1 MTGCDYARQVC
12 RFGVFV
18 LIFSV
23 TLPAFGQAV
32 SGFLEYQGRRE
43 TREGRGEVNVNLAT
57 LRVEGATPVGKPWLA
72 QLTGGL
78 GLTYRDT
85 RDGELSQ
92 TGTQVTGG
100 ARLKLLP
107 QSIFP
112 FEAFVERFDTRI
124 DGELVGPNYQQTRY
138 GFVQSFMPRS
148 GALYRL
154 RYEHADRTDEE
165 RFISGQDTNTEEDR
179 LGLEINQGFKNQLVN
194 FTSDY
199 NRIKRDLPET
209 TNQRGV
215 NVLRHRYSPVSTFS
229 IDSILS
235 DVRSED
241 ERETSFV
248 RNTQTQLS
256 SNLFW
261 RPQTAKPLLV
271 TGSVLAS
278 GFVTE
283 TAATEGETSVLTASG
298 SATYQLKPALSWRTS
313 ASLSQNRSQ
322 DTDRRTSLART
333 GLTYSPGSIPVK
345 KWFFAYSLIGDVAS
359 RTDTETQD
367 TQEALASLS
376 YSLNRPGKLG
386 HGNSNVTFTQQVFVL
401 EDTADRREQ
410 GMTNSATADWYA
422 TTARRSV
429 TLRALASDTRR
440 IDGSEI
446 AFQLVNFQANGNVQ
460 ASRLSSWSGNA
471 TVQWSRNSNDA
482 STTPWLMSGSVNLV
496 YRHERVFRV
505 PLLRFSSELRMLTE
519 DLAVAGEDEFSNNR
533 RETVAWI
540 NRLDYLIGRTQMSL
554 RGQVSQV
561 DGRDYSLLFLQVR
574 RYFGRFA
581 R

>member
-1 MTGCDYARQVC
+1 M
-12 RFGVFV
+12 
-18 LIFSV
+18 
-23 TLPAFGQAV
+23 

-43 TREGRGEVNVNLAT
+43 TTEDRGEVNVNLAT
-57 LRVEGATPVGKPWLA
+57 LRLEGSMPVWKPWLA
-72 QLTGGL
+72 QLTGSL
-78 GLTYRDT
+78 GLTYRETTD
-85 RDGELSQ
+85 RDLSQ

-100 ARLKLLP
+100 ARLRLLP
-107 QSIFP
+107 RGIFP

-138 GFVQSFMPRS
+138 GFVQSFVPRS

-154 RYEHADRTDEE
+154 RYEHADRTDED
-165 RFISGQDTNTEEDR
+165 RFVSGQDTNSEENR
-179 LGLEINQGFKNQLVN
+179 FGLEINHGFKNQLVN

-199 NRIKRDLPET
+199 NHIKRDLPET

-215 NVLRHRYSPVSTFS
+215 NVLRHRYSPTSTFS
-229 IDSILS
+229 VDSVLS

-241 ERETSFV
+241 EREAISI
-248 RNTQTQLS
+248 RNEQTQFT

-278 GFVTE
+278 GLVSE
-283 TAATEGETSVLTASG
+283 TTTSEVETSLLTASG
-298 SATYQLKPALSWRTS
+298 SATVQLKRALSWRTS

-322 DTDRRTSLART
+322 DTERHTSQART

-345 KWFFAYSLIGDVAS
+345 KWFYSYSLSGDVAS
-359 RTDTETQD
+359 RTDTDTQD

-376 YSLNRPGKLG
+376 HSLNRPGRLG
-386 HGNSNVTFTQQVFVL
+386 RGNTNVIFSQQLFVL

-422 TTARRSV
+422 TTAKKSV
-429 TLRALASDTRR
+429 TLRALASDNRR
-440 IDGSEI
+440 VDGSDI
-446 AFQLVNFQANGNVQ
+446 AFQLVNLQANGNVQ

-471 TVQWSRNSNDA
+471 TLQWTRNSNA
-482 STTPWLMSGSVNLV
+482 TSTTPWLMSGSANLV

-505 PLLRFSSELRMLTE
+505 PLLRFSSELRLVTE
-519 DLAVAGEDEFSNNR
+519 DLAVAREDEFSNDR

-540 NRLDYLIGRTQMSL
+540 NRLDYLIGRTQISL
-554 RGQVSQV
+554 RGQVSKV
-561 DGRDYSLLFLQVR
+561 DNRRHDLLFLQVR

-581 R
+581 Q